1 MLVGAAAGNSDP
13 FQPLKGVGAGRS
25 TAASASSGLD
35 FKLVRSVTDLD
46 RELAAAKAA
55 GRPAML
61 DFSAEWCVSCKEM
74 EKYTFPNPKVKALL
88 MPLWLMRADVTENS
102 AEDQALLKRFGIF
115 GPPTIAFFGA
125 DGIERQNYR
134 LVGYVK
140 ADKFS
145 EHVAQA
151 VASPAT

>member
-1 MLVGAAAGNSDP
+1 
-13 FQPLKGVGAGRS
+13 
-25 TAASASSGLD
+25 
-35 FKLVRSVTDLD
+35 
-46 RELAAAKAA
+46 
-55 GRPAML
+55 
-61 DFSAEWCVSCKEM
+61 
-74 EKYTFPNPKVKALL
+74 
-88 MPLWLMRADVTENS
+88 
-102 AEDQALLKRFGIF
+102 LLKRFGIF

-125 DGIERQNYR
+125 DGIERPNYR